1 MYQTGCWRQGTRFH
15 IVLNRL
21 QMLEKERC
29 KSSLNLHRHKTSNL
43 LFFFFK
49 FGTREGA
56 DFLSKANSYSLGNS
70 DFFAFMFNSGNILL
84 KDN

>member
-1 MYQTGCWRQGTRFH
+1 MQIKPKFAQAQDKQFAFFF
-15 IVLNRL
+15 
-21 QMLEKERC
+21 
-29 KSSLNLHRHKTSNL
+29 S
-43 LFFFFK
+43 FFFK

>member
-1 MYQTGCWRQGTRFH
+1 
-15 IVLNRL
+15 
-21 QMLEKERC
+21 MLEKERC

-70 DFFAFMFNSGNILL
+70 DFLL
-84 KDN
+84 SCLIQVIFY

>member
-1 MYQTGCWRQGTRFH
+1 
-15 IVLNRL
+15 
-21 QMLEKERC
+21 MLEKERC

-43 LFFFFK
+43 LFFFFFFFLFFFK

>member
-1 MYQTGCWRQGTRFH
+1 MQIKPKFAQAQDKQFAFFFF
-15 IVLNRL
+15 
-21 QMLEKERC
+21 
-29 KSSLNLHRHKTSNL
+29 
-43 LFFFFK
+43 LFFLFFFK